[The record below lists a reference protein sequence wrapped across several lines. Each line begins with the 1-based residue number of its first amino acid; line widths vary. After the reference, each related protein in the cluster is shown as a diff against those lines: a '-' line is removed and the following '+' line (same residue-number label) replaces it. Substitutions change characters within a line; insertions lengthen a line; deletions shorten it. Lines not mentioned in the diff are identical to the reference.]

1 MADYGLFLVDT
12 DKVMA
17 FERAKEEGIVT
28 DELMNQFEETSK
40 NERFCIYG
48 TFHSYTSDH

>member
-1 MADYGLFLVDT
+1 VADDGLFLVDA
-12 DKVMA
+12 DKGMP
-17 FERAKEEGIVT
+17 FERAEEEGIVT

-48 TFHSYTSDH
+48 TFHSYKSDH